1 LSSFPPP
8 QQTRLQR
15 SLGGAWPRLEQWA
28 SNPWRRLSLLLIV
41 LLGAFVLGN
50 AIGTL
55 TGARAFLD
63 PVAALLCVV
72 LIEIAI
78 RLRGPLRRRPGDR
91 LGLELVDMTRMGF
104 SYGLL
109 LEGFK
114 LL

>member
-1 LSSFPPP
+1 LSSFPPA
-8 QQTRLQR
+8 QRTRLQR
-15 SLGGAWPRLEQWA
+15 SLGGAWPQLEQWA

-72 LIEIAI
+72 LIELAI

>member
-1 LSSFPPP
+1 M
-8 QQTRLQR
+8 
-15 SLGGAWPRLEQWA
+15 
-28 SNPWRRLSLLLIV
+28 IV
-41 LLGAFVLGN
+41 LLGAFMLGN

-72 LIEIAI
+72 LIELAI

>member
-1 LSSFPPP
+1 M
-8 QQTRLQR
+8 
-15 SLGGAWPRLEQWA
+15 
-28 SNPWRRLSLLLIV
+28 
-41 LLGAFVLGN
+41 LLGAFALGN
-50 AIGTL
+50 AVGTL

-72 LIEIAI
+72 LIELAI
-78 RLRGPLRRRPGDR
+78 RARGPLRRRPGDR
-91 LGLELVDMTRMGF
+91 LGLELVDMSRLGF